1 MDQYIV
7 IISVIGIA
15 ALGMAWMPSVSQ
27 KTGISYAIFYTLAGV
42 LIYWAFP
49 HLLPNPDPRTH
60 QTYTRHLTEMVV
72 IISIFGTAIKI
83 DRPLK
88 WKSWQNPIRLV
99 TIALVGCIGT
109 AALLG
114 YAFFS
119 MDVASALLLGAVL
132 APTDPV
138 LASDVQVGPP
148 NENIKFET
156 KFALTAEAGMNDGL
170 ALPFVLLAITLS
182 HMMFKGEGSV
192 WVWLSYE
199 VIVRMAIGLVVGYI
213 IGRMLGYLIFTM
225 GNKFN
230 MMETRDGFVALSLT
244 LMVYGL
250 TEVVHGYGFIAV
262 FVAGLTLRNYQSQH
276 NYHDKLHAF
285 ADQTERIMVA
295 IVLILF
301 GGSLLSGVLDG
312 LTWRMVMF
320 SVLFLFVLRPLTSFL
335 SLISCKLHTRE
346 KWVISFF
353 GIRGMGSVYYLSYAL
368 KEAEFPFAQQLWTIV
383 SFTIL
388 LSIIVH
394 GLTATTVMKR
404 MERRF
409 AKEIKM

>member
-15 ALGMAWMPSVSQ
+15 ALGMAWMPSLSQ
-27 KTGISYAIFYTLAGV
+27 RTGISYAIIYTLVGV

-49 HLLPNPDPRTH
+49 HLLPNADPRTH
-60 QTYTRHLTEMVV
+60 GSYTRHLTELVV
-72 IISIFGTAIKI
+72 IISIMGTAIKI
-83 DRPLK
+83 DRPLS
-88 WKSWQNPIRLV
+88 WKSWQSPIRLV
-99 TIALVGCIGT
+99 TIAMVACIGV

-148 NENIKFET
+148 NENIRFET

-170 ALPFVLLAITLS
+170 AFPFVLLAITLS
-182 HMMFKGEGSV
+182 HMMFKGEGSILE
-192 WVWLSYE
+192 WFTYE
-199 VIVRMAIGLVVGYI
+199 VLIRMAVGLVVGYI
-213 IGRMLGYLIFTM
+213 IGRLLGYMIFTM
-225 GNKFN
+225 GDKFKWL
-230 MMETRDGFVALSLT
+230 ETRDGFVALSLT

-250 TEVVHGYGFIAV
+250 AELAHGYGFIAV
-262 FVAGLTLRNYQSQH
+262 FVAGLTLRNYESTH
-276 NYHDKLHAF
+276 HYHDKLHAF

-301 GGSLLSGVLDG
+301 GGSLVSGVLDG
-312 LTWRMVMF
+312 LTWPMVMF
-320 SVLFLFVLRPLTSFL
+320 SILFLFVVRPLSSFL
-335 SLISCKLHTRE
+335 SLAPCQLHSRE

-353 GIRGMGSVYYLSYAL
+353 GIRGMGSIYYLSYAF
-368 KEAEFPFAQQLWTIV
+368 KEADFPFANQLWTIV

-404 MERRF
+404 MEERF
-409 AKEIKM
+409 AKEIKT